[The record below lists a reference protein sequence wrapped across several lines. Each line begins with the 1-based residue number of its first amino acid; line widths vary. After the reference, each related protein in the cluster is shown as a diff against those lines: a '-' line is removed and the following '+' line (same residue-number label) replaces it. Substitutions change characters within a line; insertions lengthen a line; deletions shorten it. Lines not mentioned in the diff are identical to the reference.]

1 MSRKSELAIE
11 RTSGPP
17 TRAEVREIQEL
28 WFVLARKEWT
38 SIVLAPA
45 HPEGSA
51 EEIARSLAD
60 VGKHL
65 SDYPVTA
72 ITVKLLGPG
81 SARALAALAQHVQR
95 DRERRGFGPRVVDV
109 EETPAEPDGSDT
121 VDGNLVAPAGQLIV
135 AIPPVVVEPLG
146 LAVAQAAD
154 KVVLTVDVGK
164 TRMADAKRSIDLIGR
179 ERIAGCFLVR

>member
-1 MSRKSELAIE
+1 MSRKENLAIE
-11 RTSGPP
+11 RSPGPAA
-17 TRAEVREIQEL
+17 RAEVREIQEL
-28 WFVLARKEWT
+28 WFVLARQEWT

-45 HPEGSA
+45 HPDGSA

-95 DRERRGFGPRVVDV
+95 DRERRGFRPRVVDV
-109 EETPAEPDGSDT
+109 NETNAETEPIDD
-121 VDGNLVAPAGQLIV
+121 DGNVVAPAGQLIV

-146 LAVAQAAD
+146 LAVAHAAD

-164 TRMADAKRSIDLIGR
+164 TRMDDARRSIDLIGR

>member
-1 MSRKSELAIE
+1 MSRKTELAIE
-11 RTSGPP
+11 RSPGPP

-28 WFVLARKEWT
+28 WFVLARQEWT

-45 HPEGSA
+45 HPDGSA

-81 SARALAALAQHVQR
+81 SARALATLAQHVQR
-95 DRERRGFGPRVVDV
+95 DRERRGFRPKVVDLDENETDAV
-109 EETPAEPDGSDT
+109 EDDR
-121 VDGNLVAPAGQLIV
+121 VVAPAGQLIV

-146 LAVAQAAD
+146 LAVAHAAD
-154 KVVLTVDVGK
+154 KVVLTVDMGK
-164 TRMADAKRSIDLIGR
+164 TKMAEARRSIDLIGR
-179 ERIAGCFLVR
+179 DRIAGCFLVR